1 MTTTQKVKYIYNQV
15 KNTHS
20 EQDLIDLYTF
30 DSEEIN
36 EIYNELIESNK

>member
-1 MTTTQKVKYIYNQV
+1 MTTKQKVNYIYNQV

-30 DSEEIN
+30 NDEEIN